1 MLVEIEASEAV
12 VESLVQGFANR
23 QPKIVAGC
31 AAVLT
36 AIVEAF
42 GPAAINVKALL
53 KALPK
58 VFDNTDKNARDQA
71 KALAIELHR
80 WLGDGIAGSF
90 KDIKPVQV
98 GGNLQLTL
106 QSAPNSSSL
115 LIITI
120 NCSPSSI
127 HLRFSQMTELQE
139 AWAAHDGS
147 RPQPTRFLRSQKPV
161 RTWGR
166 V

>member
-1 MLVEIEASEAV
+1 M
-12 VESLVQGFANR
+12 QGFANR

-36 AIVEAF
+36 SIVEAF
-42 GPAAINVKALL
+42 GPGVLNVKSVL

-80 WLGDGIAGSF
+80 WLGDAIAASF

-98 GGNLQLTL
+98 WRGGV
-106 QSAPNSSSL
+106 SVGV
-115 LIITI
+115 
-120 NCSPSSI
+120 C
-127 HLRFSQMTELQE
+127 
-139 AWAAHDGS
+139 
-147 RPQPTRFLRSQKPV
+147 
-161 RTWGR
+161 
-166 V
+166 